1 MSVRAKGFTLMETVL
16 VICLV
21 ACAAALVTMGI
32 NKSVKDGQ
40 GRACASNLNM
50 IQAAK
55 DEFRNDNPGVALTS
69 ADQLAK
75 YLPNGIPS
83 CPSGGSYNNVLDL
96 DNPVT
101 CSLDQGQAG
110 LHNIQQP
117 TTTAAAH

>member
-1 MSVRAKGFTLMETVL
+1 VTAKGFTLMEMVL
-16 VICLV
+16 VIFLV

-32 NKSVKDGQ
+32 NKSIKDSQ

-75 YLPNGIPS
+75 YLPNGIPN

-101 CSLDQGQAG
+101 CSLDQGQPG
-110 LHNIQQP
+110 LHNIEQP
-117 TTTAAAH
+117 TASPAAH